1 MKLRLISLLAL
12 LALAGC
18 DTPTDVPASEG
29 HGAPATADYE
39 RGPHRGR
46 MLRDGDFALEVTI
59 FETGVPPE
67 FRLYAYQADQPLP
80 PASVD
85 AQIVLTRLGGVVD
98 KFSFRADG
106 DALVGSGVVTE
117 PHSFDVRAL
126 ATVGGRKHEWSYA
139 SHEGRTTIA
148 AAVAEASG
156 IETAEAGPAVIREQ
170 VSALGSVSID
180 VNRQARV
187 RARFPG
193 IVREVRAGLGDT
205 VARGAPL
212 AVVESNDS
220 LRGYTLTAPIS
231 GVITARNTNVGDVA
245 GADPLFEITDLSEV
259 WADLHVFGKDLER
272 LAPGQALAI
281 TSTVGELTVEATLDR
296 ILPIAAANS
305 QSAIARVRLT
315 NADGRW
321 RPGLAVSADITVAEH
336 PVPLAV
342 AVAGLQR
349 FRDFIVVYAQVDET
363 YEVRMLELGRRDA
376 DFVEVLGGI
385 APGTTYVSAQSFLIR
400 ADIEKSGASHDH

>member
-1 MKLRLISLLAL
+1 MSLRLIPLLAL
-12 LALAGC
+12 LALAAC
-18 DTPTDVPASEG
+18 NTPEPAAETAA
-29 HGAPATADYE
+29 HGAPVAAEYE

-67 FRLYAYQADQPLP
+67 FRLYAYQGDQPVP

-85 AQIVLTRLGGVVD
+85 AQIELTRLGGVID
-98 KFSFRADG
+98 TFSFRADG

-117 PHSFDVRAL
+117 PHSFDVRAV
-126 ATVGGRKHEWSYA
+126 ATVAGKKHEWSYA
-139 SHEGRTTIA
+139 SHEGRTTIEA
-148 AAVAEASG
+148 AIAEASG
-156 IETAEAGPAVIREQ
+156 IGTAKAGPAVIRET
-170 VSALGSVSID
+170 VSALGSISID
-180 VNRQARV
+180 VNRLAKV

-193 IVREVRAGLGDT
+193 VVREVRAGFGDT

-220 LRGYTLTAPIS
+220 LRSYTLSAPIS
-231 GVITARNTNVGDVA
+231 GVVTLRNTNVGDVA
-245 GADPLFEITDLSEV
+245 GAEALFEITDLSEV

-272 LAPGQALAI
+272 LAPGQSLVI
-281 TSTVGELTVEATLDR
+281 TSTVGEHQVDAQLER

-305 QSAIARVRLT
+305 QSAIARVRLA

-321 RPGLAVSADITVAEH
+321 RPGLAVSAEITVAEH
-336 PVPLAV
+336 QVPLAV
-342 AVAGLQR
+342 EVPGLQR
-349 FRDFIVVYAQVDET
+349 FRDFTVVYAKVDET
-363 YEVRMLELGRRDA
+363 YEVRMLDLGRRDA

-385 APGTTYVSAQSFLIR
+385 TPGTTYVSAQSFLIR